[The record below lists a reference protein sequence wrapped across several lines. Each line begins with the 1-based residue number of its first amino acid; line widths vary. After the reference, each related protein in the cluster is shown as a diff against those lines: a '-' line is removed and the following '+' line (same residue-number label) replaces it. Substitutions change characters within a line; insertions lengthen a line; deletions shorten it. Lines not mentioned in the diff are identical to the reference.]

1 MDELLQKTTELLED
15 LTDVPYVVEET
26 EDEAGPLVVVTVM
39 EAILEAADYAVALGK
54 MSEQVSDHSECLPY
68 SYLN

>member
-26 EDEAGPLVVVTVM
+26 EDESGPLVVVTVM

-54 MSEQVSDHSECLPY
+54 MSAAGERSPGAPSL
-68 SYLN
+68 